1 MIIRTGG
8 TSTVNWTSL
17 KAELIRSAGVIRI
30 LILACF
36 SLGILMTALHILSM
50 HIHALMP
57 VMHVS
62 HVLHVILISVTFFL
76 LAVYLYLS
84 AGIASERHFRD
95 LRMRL
100 TVDPSVS
107 YIRDLTTAEPVYNI
121 FAGILAAKGIV
132 VRSADTLRSVA
143 FADSLFVAGNAPA
156 RSGYSRTL
164 ESLGRMGMTFSD
176 REDGSPVRIA
186 LGPYEDNRDADAV
199 ITEDRIAHVLF
210 LVFAARLFVRYKRS
224 VQILF
229 CAACAGAVCMA
240 VLGLYTYIFAFFAVW
255 SGFYILLVRRAEIV
269 TAKPTFAGMESSR
282 PLRIRRKTDQ
292 SST

>member
-1 MIIRTGG
+1 MIIRTVG
-8 TSTVNWTSL
+8 TNTVNWTSL
-17 KAELIRSAGVIRI
+17 RAKLIRSAGILRI
-30 LILACF
+30 LILVFFA
-36 SLGILMTALHILSM
+36 LGILMTALHILSM

-57 VMHVS
+57 VMHAS
-62 HVLHVILISVTFFL
+62 HVLHVILISATFFL

-107 YIRDLTTAEPVYNI
+107 YIRDMPTAEPVYNI

-132 VRSADTLRSVA
+132 VRCADTLRSVA
-143 FADSLFVAGNAPA
+143 FTDSLFVAGNSPS
-156 RSGYSRTL
+156 RSGYSKTQ
-164 ESLGRMGMTFSD
+164 ECLGRMGMTFSD
-176 REDGSPVRIA
+176 REDGSPVRIV

-199 ITEDRIAHVLF
+199 ITEDRIAYVLF

-229 CAACAGAVCMA
+229 CAACVGAVCMA
-240 VLGLYTYIFAFFAVW
+240 VLGLYTYIFAFFAIW
-255 SGFYILLVRRAEIV
+255 SGFYILLVRRAEVV
-269 TAKPTFAGMESSR
+269 TANPTFAMMETSR
-282 PLRIRRKTDQ
+282 PVRIGRRNDR
-292 SST
+292 SSK